1 MACHENVLEIVHHFD
16 ELCSLKMHIVQIAKM
31 SGLLAGKSLEI
42 CVAFYQLRPIEHWN
56 KHFKIMSTLR
66 EAFIETLKDTYDAE
80 HQILKALPRVIK
92 NVENDELK
100 QALESHLKETQEHA
114 KRLEQVFEIFD
125 QPPKR
130 KKCNGM
136 AGLITEGQEVLEEED
151 GEAAL
156 ILALQK
162 VEHYEIAAYGALVSW
177 ANILEE
183 TEAANILKKTLTE
196 EKHADEKLNE
206 IAEDTVNLEEDAQP
220 EQRRAA

>member
-1 MACHENVLEIVHHFD
+1 
-16 ELCSLKMHIVQIAKM
+16 
-31 SGLLAGKSLEI
+31 
-42 CVAFYQLRPIEHWN
+42 
-56 KHFKIMSTLR
+56 MSTLR

-80 HQILKALPRVIK
+80 NQIIKALPKVIK

-100 QALESHLKETQEHA
+100 RALESHLEETQGHA

-125 QPPKR
+125 QSPKR

-136 AGLITEGQEVLEEED
+136 AGLIIEGQEVLDEEE

-183 TEAANILKKTLTE
+183 SEAANILKETLAE

-206 IAEDTVNLEEDAQP
+206 IAEEINSAEENEDEG
-220 EQRRAA
+220 EQRKAA